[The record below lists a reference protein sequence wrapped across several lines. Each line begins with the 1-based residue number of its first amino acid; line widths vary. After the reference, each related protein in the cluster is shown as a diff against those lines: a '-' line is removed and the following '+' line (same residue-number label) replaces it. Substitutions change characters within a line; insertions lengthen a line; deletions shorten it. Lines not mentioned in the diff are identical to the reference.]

1 MSSLHAHHTHDN
13 GSATDFGRAF
23 AIGIALNVGFVLI
36 EWIFG
41 VYAQSLALIADAS
54 HNLSDVLSL
63 LLAWGAAHLATR
75 KPSARYTYGL
85 RSSTILAALTNAML
99 LLMVSGGIAWEAWLR
114 LHSPHVVDSQ
124 IVIAVAIIGIV
135 INTGTALLFRAGRN
149 SDMNIRGAYLHMAID
164 ALVSVGVVAAG
175 IGMHLTGWAWLDV
188 ATSLVIVVVIFAGTW
203 GLLRDALNLALHAV
217 PKGVDIRALRD
228 YLQSR
233 PGVREVHD
241 LHVWGMSTTETALT
255 AHLIMPNG
263 HPGDDYL
270 ADLAHAIEHDYSIHH
285 ATLQVETGESRKPC
299 ALSPDHVV

>member
-1 MSSLHAHHTHDN
+1 MSLIHTHHTHDN
-13 GSATDFGRAF
+13 VSNIDFGRAF

-36 EWIFG
+36 EWSSG

-63 LLAWGAAHLATR
+63 LLAWGAARLATR
-75 KPSARYTYGL
+75 KPSPRYTYGL

-99 LLMVSGGIAWEAWLR
+99 LLVVSGGIAREAWLR
-114 LHSPHVVDSQ
+114 LYSPDTVDSQ
-124 IVIAVAIIGIV
+124 VVITVAIIGII
-135 INTGTALLFRAGRN
+135 INTGTALLFRAGRH

-175 IGMHLTGWAWLDV
+175 IGMRLTGWAWLDV
-188 ATSLVIVVVIFAGTW
+188 VTSLIIVVVIFVSTW
-203 GLLRDALNLALHAV
+203 GLFRDALSLALHAV
-217 PKGVDIRALRD
+217 PKGVDIDALREF
-228 YLQSR
+228 LQSR
-233 PGVREVHD
+233 AGVCEVHD

-255 AHLIMPNG
+255 AHLVMPDG

-270 ADLAHAIEHDYSIHH
+270 AELAHTIEHDFGIHH
-285 ATLQVETGESRKPC
+285 ATLQVETGVAKKPC